1 MLLPHQVRE
10 RFASL
15 TQSPDESI
23 DLARGALLIAQ
34 EEYPDLEINHYIR
47 MLDDMALEVQA
58 RLPANQGPGQVIDV
72 INQYLFDE
80 MAFSG
85 NREDYYNPKNSFL
98 NEVLDTRLGIPITL
112 SIIYLELGWRLGLP
126 LVGVGL
132 PGHFIVGCKE
142 DEGELL
148 IDPYNA
154 GSFLSAEDCQQ
165 RLDQIYGG
173 VLSLRPEYLSAL
185 PRKGILIRILNNL
198 KSIYISRREHA
209 KALAASERILLL
221 DPESAHE
228 LRDRGLLFAQTG
240 LFARAIADL
249 EAYLQMLPPFTS
261 GTDVERIR
269 KNLEVMKKFLDI

>member
-1 MLLPHQVRE
+1 MILPYQVRE
-10 RFASL
+10 HFATL
-15 TQSPDESI
+15 IHRPDGSI
-23 DLARGALLIAQ
+23 DLARASLLISQ
-34 EEYPDLEINHYIR
+34 EEYPDLDIDQYIQT
-47 MLDDMALEVQA
+47 LDEMALDLHS
-58 RLPANQGPGQVIDV
+58 RLAGGRASGQILDV
-72 INQYLFDE
+72 MNQYLFDE
-80 MAFSG
+80 MGFSG

-112 SIIYLELGWRLGLP
+112 SVIYLELGWRLGLA
-126 LVGVGL
+126 LAGVGL
-132 PGHFIVGCKE
+132 PGHFIVSYKDGE
-142 DEGELL
+142 EELL

-154 GSFLSAEDCQQ
+154 GSLLSMEDCQQ

-173 VLSLRPEYLSAL
+173 VLTLRPEYLSPL
-185 PRKGILIRILNNL
+185 PRKGILVRILNNL

-221 DPESAHE
+221 DPESVHE

-249 EAYLQMLPPFTS
+249 EGYLQMLPPFTS

-269 KNLEVMKKFLDI
+269 KNLEMLKKFLDI